1 MMKIQYSGYQTSSPA
16 KLQDPLTGEQKKTLQ
31 EILSNYKPENFSSQD
46 QIALSQNLKEAGI
59 PKTMEV
65 EKMIREKGF
74 PVRTFLPNS
83 GIPDNADQQN
93 DQLITPQIISLFKL
107 HDAGEL
113 TDTEFHVQLEQV
125 KQNYS
130 KSSGNLINRPV

>member
-1 MMKIQYSGYQTSSPA
+1 MKIQYAGYQTSSSA
-16 KLQDPLTGEQKKTLQ
+16 KSQEPLTGEQKKTLQ
-31 EILSNYKPENFSSQD
+31 EILSSYKPENFSSQD
-46 QIALSQNLKEAGI
+46 QIALGRNLREAGI
-59 PKTMEV
+59 PRTLEV

-74 PVRTFLPNS
+74 SGRSSLPDS
-83 GIPDNADQQN
+83 RIPDNANPQN
-93 DQLITPQIISLFKL
+93 DQLITPRIISLFKL

-113 TDTEFHVQLEQV
+113 TDAEFHVQIEQI